1 MKTLGRR
8 LGVSILAMIAFAA
21 ACATSQAIKSLDGES
36 REFLSKVRYIITKQ
50 ERELFLAIPTGDR
63 KAFVEEFWKKRDPS
77 PDTAVNEFKDEYF
90 ARIAEANHLFTEA
103 AEPGWLQD
111 RGRVYIL
118 LGPPTNRIT
127 YPRGITFWGL
137 PTEIWYY
144 GFFPVV
150 FTDAWWNGDYRLDPL
165 SVEQLSILNRAQ
177 MEWKPQVAAE
187 KGQIDFL
194 VTVKKAKPGRALV
207 ELAIPFR
214 RIWFNAKD
222 KTLQAR
228 FILTVDIMEMDGK
241 EIRQSRTE
249 HLLEMTENK
258 LRESYA
264 MNHVIEVPIEAPAG
278 DYWLRLTLENANDG
292 SKAYKR
298 VKLSI

>member
-8 LGVSILAMIAFAA
+8 LGVLILAMIAFTA
-21 ACATSQAIKSLDGES
+21 ACATSQAIKTLDGDS

-50 ERELFLAIPTGDR
+50 EQELFLAIPTGDR
-63 KAFVEEFWKKRDPS
+63 KAFVEDFWKKRDPS
-77 PDTAVNEFKDEYF
+77 PETAVNEFKDEYF
-90 ARIAEANHLFTEA
+90 ARIAEANHLFTEP

-194 VTVKKAKPGRALV
+194 VTVKKTKPGRALV

-214 RIWFNAKD
+214 RIWFDAKD
-222 KTLQAR
+222 KNLKAT
-228 FILTVDIMEMDGK
+228 FILTLDIMEMDGK

-249 HLLEMTENK
+249 HRLEMTENK

-264 MNHVIEVPIEAPAG
+264 TNHVIEVPIEAPAG